1 MPDNVNYN
9 PSGSTPIASDD
20 VGGVQYQRIK
30 PAFGEDGS
38 ATDVSLVNPM
48 PTTITQGE
56 IIEALETLR
65 MLLHSLTRSI
75 GLSIPDTAGRLR
87 VSVDAGTLPAV
98 TTVSTVTTVTTVT
111 TCSTLTNQA
120 QVGGYAANMQIPALM
135 NGGADSL
142 RRNITVT

>member
-87 VSVDAGTLPAV
+87 VSVDAGTLP
-98 TTVSTVTTVTTVT
+98 TVTTVTTVT

>member
-87 VSVDAGTLPAV
+87 VSIDAGTLPTV
-98 TTVSTVTTVTTVT
+98 TTVSTVTTVT

>member
-87 VSVDAGTLPAV
+87 VSVDAGTLP
-98 TTVSTVTTVTTVT
+98 TVTTVT